1 MAHSAGSLPAED
13 TKWWVV
19 CQRARYSVRTKF
31 GTRAG
36 VLSDRVDYAPSAVGA
51 DSFDVAIATEVIE
64 HLVRPHNLPGFAKQL
79 LRPGGHLIISTP
91 YHGYLKNPFIA
102 LSNKW
107 DSHLSPPWDGGH
119 IKLWSRKVSASFA
132 STERLECL
140 SYERA

>member
-119 IKLWSRKVSASFA
+119 IKLWSRKVSAK
-132 STERLECL
+132 L
-140 SYERA
+140 SCNAAD